1 MALTHHALD
10 ALLGSSRSRHASP
23 SWTSAPDWRQA
34 RARLGIRQKPDGP
47 RPDPE
52 LGDPRYHQDRPPLGG
67 RARGAFPIPPPGF
80 PSWRRRGSPTW
91 TRWRDGAPAD
101 SSATWLPASPPEAGR
116 VTSGSSATS
125 HCGTPWAAASSR
137 RSASTSTSGP
147 GTSPP
152 GATSARW
159 TPPAT
164 SAIGARAASRPSA
177 ASALVDRLRR
187 IRVPGAEIIVEPV
200 KEHRFVLVLRGAGLS
215 GRLSETD
222 PQALDRP
229 PLPVR
234 AQAPEAR
241 ETAVLVNRFVTEA
254 RPLLAD
260 AAPANMVLL
269 RGFDQR
275 PALPRFPE
283 VYAFRAAAIAAYP
296 MYRGLARL
304 VGMDVLKTGSTFADE
319 IATLRAHW
327 DAYDFLFL
335 HYKDTD
341 KAGEDGDFPGK
352 VAGPRAAGR
361 RAAGHRSAQPGRPR
375 RQRGSREPRRSPRA
389 LLAPRSRRAGGPVRA
404 PGRSGAIHGT
414 GLQHGL
420 PRHVARPRPHA
431 PRPRPRPAP
440 GQVRRLTGG
449 PGRGV

>member
-1 MALTHHALD
+1 MDLDLIQSLAVPGTTKIVLLSADGLGGFPDPATGLSELETARIPHLD
-10 ALLGSSRSRHASP
+10 ALA
-23 SWTSAPDWRQA
+23 
-34 RARLGIRQKPDGP
+34 
-47 RPDPE
+47 
-52 LGDPRYHQDRPPLGG
+52 
-67 RARGAFPIPPPGF
+67 
-80 PSWRRRGSPTW
+80 RRGSCGLL
-91 TRWRDGAPAD
+91 RHVAP
-101 SSATWLPASPPEAGR
+101 GI
-116 VTSGSSATS
+116 
-125 HCGTPWAAASSR
+125 TPG
-137 RSASTSTSGP
+137 SGP
-147 GTSPP
+147 GHLGLFGYEPLRYP
-152 GATSARW
+152 VGRGVLEALGIDFDLRAGDVAARGNFC
-159 TPPAT
+159 TLDAAGNI
-164 SAIGARAASRPSA
+164 SDRRAGRISTERCA
-177 ASALVDRLRR
+177 ALVDRLRR

-200 KEHRFVLVLRGAGLS
+200 KEHRFVLVLRGTGLS

-229 PLPVR
+229 PLPVQ

-241 ETAVLVNRFVTEA
+241 ETAELVNRFVAEA

-283 VYAFRAAAIAAYP
+283 VYALRAAAIAAYP

-352 VAGPRAAGR
+352 VAALERLDAALPAIEALNPDVLVVSGDHASPAVLRAHSWHPVPVVLAGR
-361 RAAGHRSAQPGRPR
+361 YALPDAVERFTERACST
-375 RQRGSREPRRSPRA
+375 GSFGTLPAHDLMPLVLAHA
-389 LLAPRSRRAGGPVRA
+389 L
-404 PGRSGAIHGT
+404 
-414 GLQHGL
+414 
-420 PRHVARPRPHA
+420 
-431 PRPRPRPAP
+431 
-440 GQVRRLTGG
+440 RLTKYGA
-449 PGRGV
+449 